1 MDNTSFLTQFKDQFV
16 DADEITVT
24 METSFR
30 ELGSFDSLTGMAIIV
45 MIKDDYGVDVSEK
58 EFKSCQTAGDVYEL
72 VRAKSGE
79 A

>member
-58 EFKSCQTAGDVYEL
+58 EFKSCQTVGDVYEL